1 MVKAT
6 LAKKNRPVAS
16 KEAAV
21 KPVSKADVTKKTG
34 ALAISAKTTKTV
46 RAAAFPP
53 VKLVSEE
60 DVKFKFLVPYLEQL
74 GYETDCIAFNVPV
87 HVQEGRK
94 KKTIFADAVVYTSK
108 SHKAPLLVCETKA
121 PTEILDKS
129 AREQAISYA
138 RLLPKIAP
146 LVLLTNGQQVQV
158 FHTVHKTR
166 RNELPT
172 RQDLDSDIV
181 KFVLNVDAE
190 SALREEAKHDLFII
204 DDVRTFKSILK
215 ACHNEIRNNEGL
227 DPTAAF
233 DEMSKIMFTK
243 LFEEKENPQGN
254 RFRATVFD
262 DSLERMKLNV
272 VRKIFDEAKAHL
284 LYKGLFEPTSAINL
298 KDRTIRKIVTLFE
311 NYDLGLT
318 AFDVKGEAFEYFL
331 GDTFTGGLGEYFTP
345 RNVVEFM
352 VEAIDPKIGEKIID
366 PFCGTGGFMIFAF
379 EVVSEKIRLQEFS
392 AEEKAKWKLE
402 LSSKCL
408 FGTDWKERTS
418 QACKMNMMVHG
429 DGSSGVFMHDGFTDV
444 EGHIEPGMFNL
455 CLTNPPFG
463 SLETDS
469 AVLKKYELGAARN
482 SQDRVVL
489 AVERAL
495 QLIKPGGRIAIV
507 VIDGVLNNQRTV
519 YVRDYIRR
527 NAHIQG
533 VVSLNAETFEG
544 YGARA
549 KTSILFLE
557 KKDAP
562 NDAAPGPVFMAIAR
576 NTGLASNGEQIAGN
590 VLPDVLLDWK
600 EYRRNGKTA
609 GLSESWIVTDLRDR
623 LDAEFYVQSKA
634 KAEGDL
640 VGSRKRIDEVR
651 KKIANVEVALV
662 KAEEIFASIQLD
674 SKTIGDL
681 LVEIGDSEALTPD
694 TMYSLLGVR
703 WWGEGVFVR
712 EQKRGKEIKARSLV
726 RVEPDAVI
734 YNRLFAFR
742 GSFAVTA
749 KEHEGSFVS
758 PEFPMFL
765 SKEDYPKRYRTA
777 LVQYIVHLLNSPQY
791 LAVVDKQSTGSTK
804 QSRNRFNQKLF
815 LQLIVRVP
823 RNPADLPKL
832 VGILQKTDELRTLQ
846 TELADAVKE
855 MRQGV
860 QALLPQPT

>member
-1 MVKAT
+1 MGKAKAADKKPKASTKARVKT
-6 LAKKNRPVAS
+6 AKKPVA
-16 KEAAV
+16 AA
-21 KPVSKADVTKKTG
+21 KKAKVP
-34 ALAISAKTTKTV
+34 
-46 RAAAFPP
+46 AAAKSGKIIPFPE

-74 GYETDCIAFNVPV
+74 GYKAECIAFNVPV
-87 HVQEGRK
+87 NVQEGRK
-94 KKTIFADAVVYTSK
+94 KKTIFADAIVYATKTHK
-108 SHKAPLLVCETKA
+108 SPLLVCETKA
-121 PTEILDKS
+121 PTEILDKA

-146 LVLLTNGQQVQV
+146 LVVLTNGYQVQV
-158 FHTVHKTR
+158 YHTVHKTR
-166 RNELPT
+166 RNELPA
-172 RQDLDSDIV
+172 RPDLDTDIL
-181 KFVLNVDAE
+181 KFVLDVDAQ

-204 DDVRTFKSILK
+204 DDVRTFKNILK
-215 ACHNEIRNNEGL
+215 ACHSEIRNNEGL

-254 RFRATVFD
+254 RFRTAVFD

-272 VRKIFDEAKAHL
+272 VRKIFEEAKAHP
-284 LYKGLFEPTSAINL
+284 LYKGLFEAHSAINL

-352 VEAIDPKIGEKIID
+352 VEAVDPKIGEKIID

-392 AEEKAKWKLE
+392 AEEKAKWKFD

-444 EGHIEPGMFNL
+444 DGHIAPGMFNL

-463 SLETDS
+463 SFETDP
-469 AVLKKYELGAARN
+469 AVLKRYELGGGRN
-482 SQDRVVL
+482 SQDRVIL

-495 QLIKPGGRIAIV
+495 QLVKPGGRIAIV
-507 VIDGVLNNQRTV
+507 VIDGVLNNQRNA
-519 YVRDYIRR
+519 YVRDFIRR
-527 NAHIQG
+527 NARIQG

-557 KKDAP
+557 KKETPNDDAP
-562 NDAAPGPVFMAIAR
+562 VPVFMSIAR
-576 NTGLASNGEQIAGN
+576 NTGLAANGEQIAGN

-609 GLSESWIVTDLRDR
+609 GLSESWIVTDLKDR
-623 LDAEFYVQSKA
+623 LDAEFYAQSGTKTEGDLLGSRKKISDTRQKIADAEAALA
-634 KAEGDL
+634 KAEE
-640 VGSRKRIDEVR
+640 VFGS
-651 KKIANVEVALV
+651 V
-662 KAEEIFASIQLD
+662 KLQ
-674 SKTIGDL
+674 SKSIGDL
-681 LVEIGDSEALTPD
+681 LEEVGKSETLAAD
-694 TMYSLLGVR
+694 TMYTLLGVR

-726 RVEPDAVI
+726 RVETDAVI

-742 GSFAVTA
+742 GSFAVTQ

-758 PEFPMFL
+758 SEFPMFL
-765 SKEDYPKRYRTA
+765 PKSDLPKRHRVA
-777 LVQYIVHLLNSPQY
+777 LVQYIAHLLNSPQY

-815 LQLIVRVP
+815 LQLPVHVP
-823 RNPADLPKL
+823 KDAEDLSKL
-832 VGILQKTDELRTLQ
+832 VDLLQTTDELRTLQ
-846 TELADAVKE
+846 TELAEAVKE

-860 QALLPQPT
+860 QALLPQPV